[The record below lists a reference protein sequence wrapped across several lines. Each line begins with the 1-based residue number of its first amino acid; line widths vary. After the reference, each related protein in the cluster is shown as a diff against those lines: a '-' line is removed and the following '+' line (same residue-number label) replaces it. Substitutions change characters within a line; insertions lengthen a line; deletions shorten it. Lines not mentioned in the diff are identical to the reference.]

1 MNELVKYDAAC
12 RAVAEAASIDEAK
25 EFRDQSEAMRAYARQ
40 AKNKQM
46 EAQAA
51 EIRFRAERRIG
62 ELMEAQR
69 EGGHMSRGA
78 AEPGIGKRGSE
89 TNPRYADAPPSLEE
103 VGIDKKT
110 ADRARKY
117 AAIPEDEFNGIVGDW
132 RERVEAEN
140 ARVTVD
146 LLAAGKKAQDR
157 SQIGAEAEPEPEP
170 EPTPDPYG
178 YANLTDEALLE
189 TANGLRA
196 DLDEEK
202 ARRKTAEA
210 ERDDMKA
217 RLEEA
222 LADDDMGRALGNAQR
237 QRDTARQRM
246 KDEQAKNAR
255 LQRRVDAQDAEI
267 KKLRKQLER
276 QEVEL

>member
-1 MNELVKYDAAC
+1 MSDLVKYDAAC

-62 ELMEAQR
+62 ELMAAQKDA
-69 EGGHMSRGA
+69 GHLR
-78 AEPGIGKRGSE
+78 PGNPDGFAVANGSE
-89 TNPRYADAPPSLEE
+89 RNPLVKPPTLEE

-117 AAIPEDEFNGIVGDW
+117 AAIPEQEFNGIVGEW

-146 LLAAGKKAQDR
+146 LLDAGKKAQVR
-157 SQIGAEAEPEPEP
+157 KGKSQEAPEDVGPVEPPN
-170 EPTPDPYG
+170 DPYG
-178 YANLTDEALLE
+178 YAKLTEAALLE
-189 TANGLRA
+189 TANGLREERDQYKARVERQRSEIA
-196 DLDEEK
+196 DLKQSLKDFSSGSDMGARLSAKVKELQAVKYARDEAK
-202 ARRKTAEA
+202 AATKRMEYRLKKAEQ
-210 ERDDMKA
+210 ERD
-217 RLEEA
+217 EA
-222 LADDDMGRALGNAQR
+222 VKRA
-237 QRDTARQRM
+237 
-246 KDEQAKNAR
+246 ESI
-255 LQRRVDAQDAEI
+255 EI
-267 KKLRKQLER
+267 PL
-276 QEVEL
+276 